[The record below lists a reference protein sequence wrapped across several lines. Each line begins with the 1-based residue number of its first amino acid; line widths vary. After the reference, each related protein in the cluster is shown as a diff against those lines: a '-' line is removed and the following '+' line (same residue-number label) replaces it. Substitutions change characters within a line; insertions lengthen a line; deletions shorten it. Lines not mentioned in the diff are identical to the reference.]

1 MGDTL
6 NQKKRSFHMPHTYA
20 LIGIFIIIA
29 YILTFVIPSGA
40 YEMITN
46 EQTGASMVDPD
57 TYHRVEGKTLGLFDL
72 FLAVPKGMEQ
82 AAYVIFFIFIIAG
95 AFQVVTETGAIEG
108 AIKRLAKAM
117 KGKEVLAIIV
127 FVFVFS
133 IGGATIGMS
142 QETVIFIPIGI
153 MLARS
158 LGYDAMV
165 GFAMISLGAQ
175 AGFQSGWLNPFTV
188 GVAHDVAE
196 LPMFSGIAMR
206 LVFWAAYVIITC
218 WFIIRYGKK
227 VKADPSKSLVRELE
241 EKEQDKAL
249 DLSSISKMSKAQ
261 VVVLLLVA
269 ATLILRVVGISLWDW
284 YITEMSALFLVMGI
298 LAGIIG
304 RQSCSGICDAF
315 IEGAR
320 SVVFGS
326 LLVGVAQAIV
336 IIFNEGQI
344 LDTIVYGLS
353 NAVMILPQSLAVLG
367 MMLVQ
372 TIINFF
378 VNSGSGQAMITMPV
392 MIPIADILGITRQTA
407 VTCFQFGDGISN
419 ALFPTSPVLMA
430 VLSVAK
436 IPYDKY
442 AKFIL
447 PLFGIWIGM
456 AAVFLLICSFIG
468 YGPF

>member
-6 NQKKRSFHMPHTYA
+6 NKKKHSFRMPHTYA
-20 LIGIFIIIA
+20 LIGIFIVIA
-29 YILTFVIPSGA
+29 YILTFIVPSGV
-40 YEMITN
+40 YDMITN
-46 EQTGASMVDPD
+46 EETGASMVDPD
-57 TYHRVEGKTLGLFDL
+57 TYHKVDSESLGLFRL

-108 AIKRLAKAM
+108 AIKRLARAM

-175 AGFQSGWLNPFTV
+175 VGFQSGWLNPFTV

-196 LPMFSGIAMR
+196 LPMFSGIALR
-206 LVFWAAYVIITC
+206 LVLWAVYLIVTC
-218 WFIIRYGKK
+218 WFIIRYAKK
-227 VKADPSKSLVRELE
+227 VKDDPSKSLVRELE
-241 EKEQDKAL
+241 EEQDETL
-249 DLSSISKMSKAQ
+249 DLSNIPKMSKGQ
-261 VVVLLLVA
+261 IMVLLLVA
-269 ATLILRVVGISLWDW
+269 AALILLVVGISLWDW
-284 YITEMSALFLVMGI
+284 YITEMSALFLIMGI

-367 MMLVQ
+367 MMVVQ
-372 TIINFF
+372 TVINFF

-407 VTCFQFGDGISN
+407 VTCFQLGDGISN

-442 AKFIL
+442 VKFIL
-447 PLFGIWIGM
+447 PLFGIWIGI
-456 AAVFLLICSFIG
+456 AAVFLLICNFIN

>member
-1 MGDTL
+1 MKNTL
-6 NQKKRSFHMPHTYA
+6 NKKKKWFKMPHTYA
-20 LIGIFIIIA
+20 LIGIFIVIA

-40 YEMITN
+40 YDMITN
-46 EQTGASMVDPD
+46 EQTGASMVNPD
-57 TYHRVEGKTLGLFDL
+57 TYHKVDGKTLSLFDL
-72 FLAVPKGMEQ
+72 FLAVPKGLEQ

-117 KGKEVLAIIV
+117 RGKETLAIIV

-188 GVAHDVAE
+188 GVAHNVAE

-206 LVFWAAYVIITC
+206 LVFWVAYVAVTC
-218 WFIIRYGKK
+218 WFIIRYAKK
-227 VKADPSKSLVRELE
+227 VKLDPAKSLVRKLE
-241 EKEQDKAL
+241 EKEKDQAL
-249 DLSSISKMSKAQ
+249 DLSNIPKMTKAQ
-261 VVVLLLVA
+261 ALVLLIVA
-269 ATLILRVVGISLWDW
+269 ATLVLLVIGISLWGW
-284 YITEMSALFLVMGI
+284 YITEMSALFLIMGI
-298 LAGIIG
+298 VTGIIG

-315 IEGAR
+315 IGGAR

-353 NAVMILPQSLAVLG
+353 NAVMILPQSFAVIG
-367 MMLVQ
+367 MMIVQ

-407 VTCFQFGDGISN
+407 VTAFQFGDGISN

-456 AAVFLLICSFIG
+456 AAVFLLICNLMN